1 MSKPIFAESDLQ
13 LLRELILYT
22 LQNNDDYFMPKDRRK
37 KLMEIY
43 HRMGR
48 TNKPTTMPPAYAPD
62 APWIKDE

>member
-1 MSKPIFAESDLQ
+1 MSKPIFAEADLII
-13 LLRELILYT
+13 LKELILTT
-22 LQNNDDYFMPKDRRK
+22 LKKEDNNISDDKKK

-48 TNKPTTMPPAYAPD
+48 TNRPTVPSYAPD